1 MYKHILVPTD
11 GSQLATQAVDRALEL
26 ATVLDARVTFLMV
39 VEPFYTFGIDVEF
52 EESTRDKYEAQASAA
67 ARKILAEAMAKAG
80 ALDVES
86 DEILV
91 QSDLPYEAII
101 GTAATRGCDLIAM
114 ASHGRSGFAAVL
126 LGSQTM
132 KVLTHTKLPVLV
144 YR

>member
-11 GSQLATQAVDRALEL
+11 GSQLATQAVDKALEL
-26 ATVLDARVTFLMV
+26 ASVLGAEVTFLMV

-52 EESTRDKYEAQASAA
+52 QEGTRVKYEAQASAA
-67 ARKILAEAMAKAG
+67 ARKILAEATAKAG
-80 ALDVES
+80 VLGVAS

-101 GTAATRGCDLIAM
+101 ETAATRGCDLIAM
-114 ASHGRSGFAAVL
+114 ASHGRRGFAAVL

-132 KVLTHTKLPVLV
+132 KVLTHTTLPVLV